1 MDCARRRNQPGYYV
15 STERRTARSDTLVT
29 TAKGSKRMSMFKS
42 TYDLPRR
49 TVETPHVVS
58 IADDAMLR
66 AIGALVL
73 LGIGAMHFLQIVSTF
88 QGTPLLGV
96 AYVVLIAACL
106 AVAARL
112 IARGDRRTWIAA
124 GVVSAGAIGG
134 YIFTRALSTPLD
146 NQDVGNWSC
155 MLGLAA
161 LFVETSLFALSAYAT
176 ATRRALIQAVALAP
190 VDVDAQMAAH
200 GAGSPRDAGRVEVSR
215 AM

>member
-1 MDCARRRNQPGYYV
+1 M
-15 STERRTARSDTLVT
+15 ST
-29 TAKGSKRMSMFKS
+29 FKS

-49 TVETPHVVS
+49 TVQTPHVVS

-106 AVAARL
+106 AVAAGL

-176 ATRRALIQAVALAP
+176 ATRRALLEAVALAP
-190 VDVDAQMAAH
+190 VDVESQLSAR
-200 GAGSPRDAGRVEVSR
+200 GAGSPREAGRVEVSR

>member
-1 MDCARRRNQPGYYV
+1 M
-15 STERRTARSDTLVT
+15 STLQ
-29 TAKGSKRMSMFKS
+29 
-42 TYDLPRR
+42 
-49 TVETPHVVS
+49 TVETTHVGS

-88 QGTPLLGV
+88 QGTPVLGV

-106 AVAARL
+106 AVAAGL
-112 IARGDRRTWIAA
+112 VARGDRRTWIAA
-124 GVVSAGAIGG
+124 GAVSAGAIGG

-161 LFVETSLFALSAYAT
+161 LFVETSLFALSAYAA
-176 ATRRALIQAVALAP
+176 ATRRALVQAIALAA
-190 VDVDAQMAAH
+190 VDDESRLAAH
-200 GAGSPRDAGRVEVSR
+200 GTASPREAGRVEVSH